1 MSNNLDFD
9 PNINNYTLSELI
21 AITNI
26 NNLSKEEIIN
36 KTNDLIKKSKNNNQE
51 KLVSFFNDI
60 RQELLR
66 YIDVNVDNNKNNNI
80 IDYDNNG
87 NNVDV
92 INVEGFG
99 NMEND
104 YVNPN
109 SNEQTSDW
117 YREQHISQD
126 DEIQNS
132 KNTDRSEKIDIYGNS
147 HVPMKKEELGIN
159 DTYSVPV
166 KQGSLNPNLKNKIT
180 RFVNIDSQFRQNS
193 VNNHESTNYTLDLS
207 DRLKNVLSLRL
218 YSYQIPYNWYTID
231 KSYGN
236 TCFWITDISTNTTV
250 TISLESGN
258 YTHSEFV
265 ESLNKSFEE
274 KYFTFE
280 DGKQPVTYNVN
291 NGKITLHLFNG
302 YYNNNN
308 ISFTINENTIVTFFD
323 ENNILYCDNNCYN
336 KSKHFINNTL
346 GWIMGFRS
354 THLKNEDN
362 FNTINQNGN
371 TSDAILDLNGTKYL
385 TLIIDD
391 YNQNHVNNAMVSITE
406 LSNIV
411 QLPTYYNY
419 DMPYNCNS
427 NIQNILPSAPRTLTQ
442 SQLYTV
448 NEILQNRKKQ
458 INVVRAPTNSEILAV
473 IPIKKSGLNTGDLLV
488 DLTGPLQDNIRT
500 YFGPV
505 NIDRMAIKLMDDKG
519 NILNLNDTNWCV
531 TLICECL
538 YQY

>member
-126 DEIQNS
+126 DEIQNR

-180 RFVNIDSQFRQNS
+180 
-193 VNNHESTNYTLDLS
+193 E
-207 DRLKNVLSLRL
+207 
-218 YSYQIPYNWYTID
+218 
-231 KSYGN
+231 G
-236 TCFWITDISTNTTV
+236 
-250 TISLESGN
+250 
-258 YTHSEFV
+258 
-265 ESLNKSFEE
+265 
-274 KYFTFE
+274 
-280 DGKQPVTYNVN
+280 
-291 NGKITLHLFNG
+291 
-302 YYNNNN
+302 
-308 ISFTINENTIVTFFD
+308 
-323 ENNILYCDNNCYN
+323 
-336 KSKHFINNTL
+336 
-346 GWIMGFRS
+346 
-354 THLKNEDN
+354 
-362 FNTINQNGN
+362 
-371 TSDAILDLNGTKYL
+371 
-385 TLIIDD
+385 
-391 YNQNHVNNAMVSITE
+391 
-406 LSNIV
+406 
-411 QLPTYYNY
+411 
-419 DMPYNCNS
+419 
-427 NIQNILPSAPRTLTQ
+427 
-442 SQLYTV
+442 
-448 NEILQNRKKQ
+448 
-458 INVVRAPTNSEILAV
+458 
-473 IPIKKSGLNTGDLLV
+473 
-488 DLTGPLQDNIRT
+488 
-500 YFGPV
+500 
-505 NIDRMAIKLMDDKG
+505 
-519 NILNLNDTNWCV
+519 
-531 TLICECL
+531 
-538 YQY
+538 